1 MSAGLCTLLSVQL
14 VDHPRSA
21 DRLFALVKAMAVT
34 YRFRPG
40 ERINELELAR
50 QLGTSRTP
58 LREALNRLASEGF
71 LTASPNR
78 GFHMRPLDAAELTA
92 LYEYRSVVEMGAVRL
107 ACDRASD
114 EGLAALAAFC
124 EAGVQEIGQ
133 DPHAL
138 HQLRFD
144 EEFHER
150 IAELTGNAE
159 ILRAVRG
166 LNERIRFVRWIGL
179 RKGTQRGL
187 PEGHR
192 AILDGLIA
200 RDVSGA
206 VALMQ
211 RHVAERTERIAEII
225 RDSFAELYTDNLL
238 AAHVLDAAV

>member
-1 MSAGLCTLLSVQL
+1 MSVDP
-14 VDHPRSA
+14 VDHLRSA
-21 DRLFALVKAMAVT
+21 DRLFALVKVMAVT

-40 ERINELELAR
+40 ERINELDLAR

-92 LYEYRSVVEMGAVRL
+92 LYEYRGVVEMGTVRI
-107 ACDRASD
+107 ACERATD
-114 EGLAALAAFC
+114 EELAALEGFC
-124 EAGVQEIGQ
+124 DAGVQDAGE
-133 DPHAL
+133 DPQAL

-150 IAELTGNAE
+150 IAALTGNPE

-179 RKGTQRGL
+179 RKGGQRGL

-200 RDVSGA
+200 RDVTGA
-206 VALMQ
+206 MALMQ

-238 AAHVLDAAV
+238 AAHLLDVG